1 MIFLGGLIGLGIGVG
16 LSLVIAAVLGVTVT
30 GILGSLAATS
40 DPLLAL
46 LASLLAL
53 SAGSLIIVSLFT
65 FFMVYFIAYVIAT
78 LSLLPLI
85 AAAPMTPP
93 PLAPLPLPPS
103 PVELVMRGLMI
114 GVTAGSNFGI
124 WSLIPI
130 PGPFIGLYV
139 GILGFL
145 TVFPPIS
152 RNGIHQGFLGW
163 SSWLMP
169 MSYLATAVGF
179 VLFVINLPFAVAAFG
194 LGAVRPDFLTGTIE
208 TTGGAVIG
216 VTGFSGGFN
225 LGNFTFI
232 TPGPPAGL
240 AFGAP
245 SLSAHETGHTL
256 NVAAFSAA
264 FHWINAIDENPPI
277 TRRTLAYGEL
287 TAESHFPR
295 AILTLPSGLV
305 LRRLHVRVW
314 S

>member
-16 LSLVIAAVLGVTVT
+16 LSLVIAATLGVTVT
-30 GILGSLAATS
+30 GILGSLAATT
-40 DPLLAL
+40 DPLIAL
-46 LASLLAL
+46 LLSLVAL
-53 SAGSLIIVSLFT
+53 SGGSLIVVSLFT
-65 FFMVYFIAYVIAT
+65 FFIIYIVAYIIAT

-85 AAAPMTPP
+85 AATPISPVAPS
-93 PLAPLPLPPS
+93 PLPPS

-114 GVTAGSNFGI
+114 GVTAGANFGI
-124 WSLIPI
+124 WSLII
-130 PGPFIGLYV
+130 VPGPYIGLYV

-152 RNGIHQGFLGW
+152 RSGIHQGLLGW

-194 LGAVRPDFLTGTIE
+194 LGAVRLDFLTGTVE
-208 TTGGAVIG
+208 TAGGAIIG
-216 VTGFSGGFN
+216 VTGFGGGFN

-232 TPGPPAGL
+232 VPGPPATTP
-240 AFGAP
+240 FGAP
-245 SLSAHETGHTL
+245 GLSAHETGHTL
-256 NVAAFSAA
+256 NVAALSAA
-264 FHWINAIDENPPI
+264 FHWTNAIDENPPI
-277 TRRTLAYGEL
+277 TRTTLAYGEL

-295 AILTLPSGLV
+295 VPF
-305 LRRLHVRVW
+305 LHVRVW